1 MLINLVS
8 MHVSSSCK
16 WNFGNVINVSRRNIA
31 RTFPSFLIFFF
42 FLKLFNFEK
51 TCINLNRLKELILF
65 LLILLTK
72 IFLINIKSIPII
84 HIRSV
89 DIFLF
94 DLYVENYYSFF
105 SFLSME
111 ISTQQF
117 DRTIDFVQ
125 QVSLVLKF
133 HKWFFITPFMV
144 TEANIQS
151 CYRIKPLPDKIFN

>member
-16 WNFGNVINVSRRNIA
+16 RNFGNVINGRNIA
-31 RTFPSFLIFFF
+31 RFQVFLLFFLFFF
-42 FLKLFNFEK
+42 KLFNSSKVSADER
-51 TCINLNRLKELILF
+51 INLIPVL
-65 LLILLTK
+65 LLIK

-84 HIRSV
+84 HIGSV
-89 DIFLF
+89 NIFLF

-111 ISTQQF
+111 ILTQQL

-133 HKWFFITPFMV
+133 HK
-144 TEANIQS
+144 
-151 CYRIKPLPDKIFN
+151 

>member
-16 WNFGNVINVSRRNIA
+16 RNFGNVINVSRRNIA

-84 HIRSV
+84 HIGSV
-89 DIFLF
+89 NIFLF

-105 SFLSME
+105 FFSDVNGNINATTWSNNRFC
-111 ISTQQF
+111 STGFTRSQIPQM
-117 DRTIDFVQ
+117 I
-125 QVSLVLKF
+125 F
-133 HKWFFITPFMV
+133 HYSVYGNRGKYS
-144 TEANIQS
+144 E
-151 CYRIKPLPDKIFN
+151 LL